1 MTSNIGAEMIRRQG
15 TLGFALQRDE
25 KETEERNYEEMRK
38 KLLDSLRKVFR
49 PEFINR
55 LDGVIVFHPLSRE
68 HIRNIVNLELAKVAG
83 RMAEHNI
90 TLSASDAALDY
101 LSEEGYNPEMGARPL
116 RRVIQDK
123 VEDRLS
129 DAVLSHE
136 FKNGDS
142 VVVDVNK
149 DKEIVLKRSRKK
161 AAQKNTLPESE
172 PEKPEQVP
180 V

>member
-1 MTSNIGAEMIRRQG
+1 
-15 TLGFALQRDE
+15 
-25 KETEERNYEEMRK
+25 MRK
-38 KLLDSLRKVFR
+38 KLLESLRKVFR

-55 LDGVIVFHPLSRE
+55 LDGVIVFHPLNRE
-68 HIRNIVNLELAKVAG
+68 DIRQIVNLELAKVAE

-90 TLSASDAALDY
+90 TLSASDAALEY

-136 FKNGDS
+136 FKTGDS
-142 VVVDVNK
+142 VLVDVNK
-149 DKEIVLKRSRKK
+149 DKELVLKRNRKRPVPK
-161 AAQKNTLPESE
+161 ITPKVNERE
-172 PEKPEQVP
+172 EPEQVAL
-180 V
+180 